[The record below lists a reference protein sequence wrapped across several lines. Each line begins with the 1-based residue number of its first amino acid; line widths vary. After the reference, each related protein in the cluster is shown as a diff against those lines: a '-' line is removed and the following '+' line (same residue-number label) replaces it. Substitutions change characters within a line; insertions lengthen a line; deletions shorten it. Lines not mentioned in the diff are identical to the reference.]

1 MNIIACGIRNG
12 TLRKEEKHRCKKE
25 EGIQSHCLGFG
36 VNEKSYAIIMFW
48 NNDTGAV
55 PVLGV
60 LLWCCGLHC
69 GLHCELHY
77 GSCLGLGFA
86 ALLPADQVGVG
97 DAELR
102 VFAVGAVSMSSSA

>member
-60 LLWCCGLHC
+60 VIVVLWAFLI
-69 GLHCELHY
+69 Y
-77 GSCLGLGFA
+77 R
-86 ALLPADQVGVG
+86 QQGVG
-97 DAELR
+97 DAE
-102 VFAVGAVSMSSSA
+102 